1 MAIHGGG
8 RRFFV
13 FPPPM
18 ADSTLTTKQQEFVA
32 AYIGEAHGN
41 ATEAARM
48 AGYAKPGQEGHRLL
62 KNAEIAMRVRNHVAE
77 KFATADDVLR
87 ELADVAFAD
96 WRDFVE
102 VLAYDREGNPQK
114 VKMDLTNKVKALD
127 LLGKHHQ
134 LFADRLDLN
143 VTVRE
148 HRVIGI
154 PQNEIEAV
162 FKPAP
167 PRELTG

>member
-1 MAIHGGG
+1 
-8 RRFFV
+8 
-13 FPPPM
+13 M
-18 ADSTLTTKQQEFVA
+18 ADSTLTTKQQEFIA
-32 AYIGEAHGN
+32 AYLGEAHGN

-48 AGYAKPGQEGHRLL
+48 AGYTHPKQQGSRLL
-62 KNAEIAMRVRNHVAE
+62 SNVDIASRIGQHIE
-77 KFATADDVLR
+77 KKFATADDVLR

-102 VLAYDREGNPQK
+102 VLAYDREGRPIK
-114 VKMDLTNKVKALD
+114 VKMDLTNKVKALE

-134 LFADRLDLN
+134 LFADRIDLN

-154 PQNEIEAV
+154 PQNEIEAI
-162 FKPAP
+162 FRPAP